1 MAKFINPFTDFGFK
15 KLFGEESS
23 KEILISFLN
32 DLLVHESGTIV
43 DITYL
48 NTEQFGQA
56 EDHRKSFFDIY
67 CKNENDEY
75 FIVEIQRASH
85 LNFKERMLYYSTFP
99 IQQQAKKGDWDFTL
113 TAVYVIAIL
122 NFEIDE
128 KKGKE
133 HKIVSHVQLL
143 ETESKEVFYPKL
155 TYIFLEMPKFTKGE
169 NELETS
175 FDKWLFLLRYM
186 EQFERYPDKLKE
198 KIFMKFLEKAELA
211 KLSEQDRNRYEY
223 SLKVYRDERL
233 VQYSREVEKKE
244 FEQVRKDL
252 AKARNEVDQARNE
265 VNQAREELNYNLE
278 NLNRIEQEKLKLI
291 ENSKELA
298 LKTAVE
304 IAKNAY
310 QEGLSISSIARMT
323 GLSEE
328 EISKHI

>member
-1 MAKFINPFTDFGFK
+1 
-15 KLFGEESS
+15 
-23 KEILISFLN
+23 
-32 DLLVHESGTIV
+32 
-43 DITYL
+43 
-48 NTEQFGQA
+48 
-56 EDHRKSFFDIY
+56 
-67 CKNENDEY
+67 
-75 FIVEIQRASH
+75 
-85 LNFKERMLYYSTFP
+85 
-99 IQQQAKKGDWDFTL
+99 
-113 TAVYVIAIL
+113 
-122 NFEIDE
+122 
-128 KKGKE
+128 
-133 HKIVSHVQLL
+133 
-143 ETESKEVFYPKL
+143 
-155 TYIFLEMPKFTKGE
+155 MPKFTKGE